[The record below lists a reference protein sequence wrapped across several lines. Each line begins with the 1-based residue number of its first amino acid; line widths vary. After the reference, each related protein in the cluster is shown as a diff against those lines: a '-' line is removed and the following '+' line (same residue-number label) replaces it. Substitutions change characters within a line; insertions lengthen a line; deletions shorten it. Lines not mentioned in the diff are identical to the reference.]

1 MPPIDTADIRTVSP
15 LLGSLKP
22 PDLEAFLDRSTAI
35 HRERDRTLHTG
46 AEDAA
51 LLLLYGSGYTRAH
64 TATGTEFI
72 RHICAPGDTLGLA
85 RVLARLDGDEDL
97 VAFTSVSGLRMPGPA
112 LRRLLHERP
121 AIARACLRTL
131 ALDLMRSYEQES
143 LLAHTS
149 TADRVTL
156 RLVELAERFGQEG
169 PDGLRI
175 TLQLTQEQLASW
187 ARSSRESAAK
197 VLQQLRN
204 AEIIITGRRELIV
217 RDLPALRARAA
228 HPPHDPIITDLT
240 QAIG

>member
-1 MPPIDTADIRTVSP
+1 MPRIDAAAIRAASP

-22 PDLEAFLDRSTAI
+22 PDLEAVLAHGTAV
-35 HRERDRTLHTG
+35 HRERGRTVHSAG
-46 AEDAA
+46 EDAA
-51 LLLLYGSGYTRAH
+51 VLLLDGSGYTRAH

-72 RHICAPGDTLGLA
+72 RQICAMGDTLGLA

-97 VAFTSVSGLRMPGPA
+97 VAFTTVHGLRMPGPA

-121 AIARACLRTL
+121 GVARACLRTL
-131 ALDLMRSYEQES
+131 ALDLTRAHEQES
-143 LLAHTS
+143 LLAHTT
-149 TADRVTL
+149 TADRVTI

-169 PDGLRI
+169 PDGLHI

-197 VLQQLRN
+197 VLQQLRK

-228 HPPHDPIITDLT
+228 HPPHDPIITDLM
-240 QAIG
+240 QVIG